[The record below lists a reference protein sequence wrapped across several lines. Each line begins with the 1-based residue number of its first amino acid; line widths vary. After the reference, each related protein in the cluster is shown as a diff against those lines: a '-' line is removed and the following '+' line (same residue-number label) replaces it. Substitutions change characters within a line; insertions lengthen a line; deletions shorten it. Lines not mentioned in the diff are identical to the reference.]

1 MRRERHSRG
10 SLPRR
15 RSAAALTC
23 PPNMPKKLVIV
34 ESPAK
39 AKTIAGYLGPDFMVE
54 SSIGHI
60 RDLPERASEIPKDK
74 RDRYGVM
81 GVAIDEGFEP
91 YYVVDPDKK
100 RVVAH

>member
-1 MRRERHSRG
+1 MRRKGRREPASSGLGANVSRV
-10 SLPRR
+10 
-15 RSAAALTC
+15 
-23 PPNMPKKLVIV
+23 PKRLVIV

-39 AKTIAGYLGPDFMVE
+39 AKTIAGYLGPGFMVE

-74 RDRYGVM
+74 RAKYGTL

-91 YYVVDPDKK
+91 FYVVDPDKK
-100 RVVAH
+100 RIVAELKRKL